1 MWTCE
6 ESALLLNRGIRNAEG
21 HMVEAEQVT
30 EDGFLHHFL
39 NKGVILSVSVHLP
52 ALFSLE
58 ATAKMESFSSDSG
71 QSVLWAKI
79 DLMNKAYSV

>member
-1 MWTCE
+1 
-6 ESALLLNRGIRNAEG
+6 
-21 HMVEAEQVT
+21 MVEAEQVT

-39 NKGVILSVSVHLP
+39 NEGVILSVSVHLP

-58 ATAKMESFSSDSG
+58 ATAEMESFSSDSG

-79 DLMNKAYSV
+79 DLMNKACSV